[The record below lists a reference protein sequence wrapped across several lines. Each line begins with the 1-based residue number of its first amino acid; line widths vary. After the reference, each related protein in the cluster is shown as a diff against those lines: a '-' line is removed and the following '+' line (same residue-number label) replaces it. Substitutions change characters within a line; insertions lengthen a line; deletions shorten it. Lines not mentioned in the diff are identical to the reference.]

1 MIAEINEDR
10 DGVRRREDASKHGLD
25 ELSLVA
31 LCGVGRSDGDV
42 VGRGMI
48 RLPLL
53 GIEVTVLVSARG
65 VVLLLLSLGD
75 KGMSFGALV
84 GSTAVRG
91 IRRAFVRGGAAA
103 RATAARTRR
112 WARRVR
118 AARMFAAFRC
128 LALAGGRVASS
139 VDAFRKVPQKFTLE
153 FSMILFP
160 GNSRAS
166 PGVARWRTI
175 GFACLGGDACRA
187 RE

>member
-42 VGRGMI
+42 VGQGMI
-48 RLPLL
+48 LLPLL

-65 VVLLLLSLGD
+65 VVLLLLSFGD

-118 AARMFAAFRC
+118 AARMFAACGRKRRRVCRGLKVC
-128 LALAGGRVASS
+128 LGL
-139 VDAFRKVPQKFTLE
+139 LC
-153 FSMILFP
+153 ILFE
-160 GNSRAS
+160 
-166 PGVARWRTI
+166 
-175 GFACLGGDACRA
+175 DAHFLLVSL
-187 RE
+187 